1 MTGEGEGRV
10 ALVTGGSRGLGRAI
24 AMTLAADGHRVAV
37 NYTSNNEAADE
48 VVAAI
53 EALGGRA
60 IAVQA
65 NVGQEEDVA
74 GLFGAVEEAFGP
86 PQVLV
91 NNAGITRDQ
100 LVLRM
105 STDDF
110 DTVVETNLRSAFL
123 CTKTALRGM
132 LRAKWG
138 RVVSVASVAGLVGN
152 AGQSNYAASKAGMV
166 GFSKSVSKEVGSR
179 GITVNVVAPGF
190 IATDLTE
197 GLSDEVKQLAR
208 DSTSLG
214 RFGTPEEVAWIVG
227 FLVSDSASYITGQVI
242 SVDGGLRL

>member
-1 MTGEGEGRV
+1 M
-10 ALVTGGSRGLGRAI
+10 GRAI
-24 AMTLAADGHRVAV
+24 ATTLAASGHRVAV
-37 NYTSNNEAADE
+37 NYTNNKAAADE
-48 VVAAI
+48 VIASI
-53 EALGGRA
+53 EGIGGEA

-65 NVGQEEDVA
+65 DVGSEDQVA
-74 GLFGAVEEAFGP
+74 GLFAAVEEVFGP

-105 STDDF
+105 STEDF
-110 DTVVETNLRSAFL
+110 DTVIETNLRSVFL

-138 RVVSVASVAGLVGN
+138 RVVSIASVAGLVGN

-166 GFSKSVSKEVGSR
+166 GFAKSVSKEVGSR

-190 IATDLTE
+190 IVTDLTAD
-197 GLSDEVKQLAR
+197 LSDEVKQLAA

-214 RFGTPEEVAWIVG
+214 RFGTPEEVAGMVG
-227 FLVSDSASYITGQVI
+227 FLASDSASYITGQVI

>member
-1 MTGEGEGRV
+1 VTGDVDGRV

-24 AMTLAADGHRVAV
+24 ATTLAVSGHRVAV
-37 NYTSNNEAADE
+37 NYTSNKAAADE
-48 VVAAI
+48 VIASI
-53 EALGGRA
+53 EGIGGEA
-60 IAVQA
+60 IAVRA
-65 NVGQEEDVA
+65 DVGQEGDVV
-74 GLFGAVEEAFGP
+74 GLFAAVEEAFGP

-105 STDDF
+105 SVEDF
-110 DTVVETNLRSAFL
+110 DSVIETNLRSAFL

-138 RVVSVASVAGLVGN
+138 RVVSIASVAGLVGN

-166 GFSKSVSKEVGSR
+166 GFAKSVAKEVGSR
-179 GITVNVVAPGF
+179 GITVNIVAPGF
-190 IATDLTE
+190 ITTDLTE
-197 GLSDEVKQLAR
+197 DLSDEVKQLAR

-214 RFGTPEEVAWIVG
+214 RFGSPEEVAGMVG
-227 FLVSDSASYITGQVI
+227 FLASDAASYITGQVI